1 MRSSLQ
7 HPLGLSVKIL
17 CSPLLLDNLSMLN
30 FCVSSCVEIILIGL
44 EGMNVHMDCQSIEG

>member
-30 FCVSSCVEIILIGL
+30 FCVGSCVEIILIGL